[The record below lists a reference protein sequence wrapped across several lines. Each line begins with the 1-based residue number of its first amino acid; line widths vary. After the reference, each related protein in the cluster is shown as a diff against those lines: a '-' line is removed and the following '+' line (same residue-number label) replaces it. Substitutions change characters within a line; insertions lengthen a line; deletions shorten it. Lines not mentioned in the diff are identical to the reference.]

1 MLQELSNLVVADNT
15 GAKRAMCFRIL
26 KQRKEYAHLGDVIRV
41 AIKEAT
47 PTSSI
52 KKGSVATAVIIRTG
66 NPIRREDGS
75 TVHFDQNACVLVDSK
90 LNPIGTRVFGP
101 VARELRDKNYMKIL
115 SILKWSN
122 AKELT
127 LWHFLE
133 LRRTTQLS

>member
-1 MLQELSNLVVADNT
+1 MIQELTNLVVADNT

-41 AIKEAT
+41 AIKEAS

-52 KKGSVATAVIIRTG
+52 KKGSVAIAVIVRTG
-66 NPIRREDGS
+66 QPIRREDGS

-101 VARELRDKNYMKIL
+101 VARELREKNYMKIL
-115 SILKWSN
+115 SM
-122 AKELT
+122 APEVV
-127 LWHFLE
+127 
-133 LRRTTQLS
+133 

>member
-41 AIKEAT
+41 AIKEAS
-47 PTSSI
+47 PTSNI

-75 TVHFDQNACVLVDSK
+75 MVHFDQNACVLVDSK

-115 SILKWSN
+115 SM
-122 AKELT
+122 APEVV
-127 LWHFLE
+127 
-133 LRRTTQLS
+133 

>member
-41 AIKEAT
+41 AIKEAS

-66 NPIRREDGS
+66 NPIRRADGS
-75 TVHFDQNACVLVDSK
+75 MVHFDQNACVLVDSK
-90 LNPIGTRVFGP
+90 MNPIGSRVFGP
-101 VARELRDKNYMKIL
+101 VPRELRDKNYMKII
-115 SILKWSN
+115 SM
-122 AKELT
+122 APEVV
-127 LWHFLE
+127 
-133 LRRTTQLS
+133 

>member
-41 AIKEAT
+41 AIKEAS

-52 KKGSVATAVIIRTG
+52 KQGSVATAVIIRTG
-66 NPIRREDGS
+66 NPIRRPDGS

-115 SILKWSN
+115 SM
-122 AKELT
+122 APEVV
-127 LWHFLE
+127 
-133 LRRTTQLS
+133 

>member
-26 KQRKEYAHLGDVIRV
+26 KQRKEYAHLGDVIRG
-41 AIKEAT
+41 AIKEAS

-66 NPIRREDGS
+66 NPIRRADGS

-115 SILKWSN
+115 SM
-122 AKELT
+122 APEVV
-127 LWHFLE
+127 
-133 LRRTTQLS
+133 

>member
-41 AIKEAT
+41 AIKEAS
-47 PTSSI
+47 PTSSV

-66 NPIRREDGS
+66 QPIRREDCS
-75 TVHFDQNACVLVDSK
+75 MVHFDQNACVLVDSK

-115 SILKWSN
+115 SM
-122 AKELT
+122 APEVV
-127 LWHFLE
+127 
-133 LRRTTQLS
+133 

>member
-1 MLQELSNLVVADNT
+1 MIQELSNLVVADNT

-41 AIKEAT
+41 AIKEAS

-66 NPIRREDGS
+66 NPIRRPDGS

-115 SILKWSN
+115 SM
-122 AKELT
+122 APAVV
-127 LWHFLE
+127 
-133 LRRTTQLS
+133 